1 MCVVLYFISF
11 DIVQDI
17 NRFILKDNLKHKQDE
32 STENVKLK
40 LNSSRVSILR
50 EASNNLMI
58 QIN

>member
-11 DIVQDI
+11 DIVEDI

-32 STENVKLK
+32 SIENVKLK
-40 LNSSRVSILR
+40 LNSSRMSILR